1 MAKKQFNTPELNL
14 KAELPQVVSRDFNLF
29 YKPEAEPEIAGLK
42 NFTQSLDN
50 FINGALTTG
59 NILGETKLKEQSEAE
74 ATQFF
79 NMEVE
84 NKKAFNSAVNKN
96 EIPREANPYFVDK
109 LKELELGAKVQE
121 FKTKFAERYAK
132 ENLSENTD
140 PNAFSLI
147 YEEELKKFIKENNIG
162 LYEPDELEKNFF
174 SKTSTFRDAQ
184 ENMHV
189 NNQLQKVREQFD
201 KNYKINIQDFFDPDA
216 DMESIGKSISDFIKS
231 ATESG
236 MSKNRARELFMES
249 LKEYVEATGDLE
261 FASKLVNELPDYVQ
275 LGTDVLG
282 NVNSLKDDFSALE
295 DAIEDRF
302 TQDELDKIEKNDIQ
316 IKKEN
321 QVVIDLTNKY
331 DTFTDFKNG
340 EEYFGLNNRQKQE
353 AKTIYENRRIGFGT
367 FNEPTV
373 TNELQTFLDKGEYDE
388 ALDYL
393 NANRTNLT
401 QNTWFDFEL
410 KIQTGQAVESDPFV
424 GNRQYESVTNK
435 LQNLIDDINNQ
446 YAGVGSEILGDQ
458 AVAEFKEDMNLW
470 LASNPLTKFEGNL
483 SDRQDAFR
491 AWSNARLQEYI
502 TSLSNDYLDDENR
515 TLPKPQFDNPEE
527 DTDGDDTIIEDFDTS
542 KIDAFANNVNFP
554 EEQIVRFIPEG
565 LSGAKLR
572 QFKRKYPNAIT
583 LDEFMRLDDEEKKT
597 IINDQTTRKEN
608 R

>member
-109 LKELELGAKVQE
+109 LKELELGAKVQD

-189 NNQLQKVREQFD
+189 NNQLQKIREQFD
-201 KNYKINIQDFFDPDA
+201 KNYKIGVQDFFDPDA
-216 DMESIGKSISDFIKS
+216 DMESIGKSLSDFIKS

-249 LKEYVEATGDLE
+249 LKEYVEATGDLD

-302 TQDELDKIEKNDIQ
+302 TQEELDRIEKNDIQ

-321 QVVIDLTNKY
+321 QAVVELTNKY

-340 EEYFGLNNRQKQE
+340 EEYFGLNNRQKQD
-353 AKTIYENRRIGFGT
+353 AKKIYEDRRIGFGE

-401 QNTWFDFEL
+401 QNTWFDFET

-424 GNRQYESVTNK
+424 GNLQYNSVVSK
-435 LQNLIDDINNQ
+435 LQTVIDDINNQ
-446 YAGVGSEILGDQ
+446 YKGIGTDIVGSGKISEL
-458 AVAEFKEDMNLW
+458 KEDINIW
-470 LASNPLTKFEGNL
+470 LAYHPLSKFDGNL
-483 SDRQDAFR
+483 SDRLDAFR
-491 AWSNARLQEYI
+491 AWTNNRVNEYI
-502 TSLSNDYLDDENR
+502 TDINEDNPVQDR
-515 TLPKPQFDNPEE
+515 TFPKPQFNNPEE
-527 DTDGDDTIIEDFDTS
+527 DTGGDDNIIEDFDTS
-542 KIDAFANNVNFP
+542 KIDAFANNVDFP

-565 LSGAKLR
+565 LSGTKLR
-572 QFKRKYPNAIT
+572 QFKRQYPNAIT
-583 LDEFMRLDDEEKKT
+583 LDEFMKLDDEEKKT

>member
-14 KAELPQVVSRDFNLF
+14 QAELPQVVSRDFNLF

-109 LKELELGAKVQE
+109 LKELELGAKVQD

-162 LYEPDELEKNFF
+162 LYEPTELEKNFF

-189 NNQLQKVREQFD
+189 NNQLQKIREQFD
-201 KNYKINIQDFFDPDA
+201 KNYKIGVQDLFDPDA
-216 DMESIGKSISDFIKS
+216 DMESIGKSLSNFIKS

-249 LKEYVEATGDLE
+249 LAEYVEATGDLD

-302 TQDELDKIEKNDIQ
+302 TQEELDALEKNDIQ

-321 QVVIDLTNKY
+321 QAVVELTNQY

-340 EEYFGLNNRQKQE
+340 KEYSGLNNRQKEE
-353 AKTIYENRRIGFGT
+353 AKTIYENRRVGFGS

-373 TNELQTFLDKGEYDE
+373 TNELQTYLDKGEYDE
-388 ALDYL
+388 ALNYL

-401 QNTWFDFEL
+401 QNTWFDYEL

-424 GNRQYESVTNK
+424 GNRQYDGVTNK

-483 SDRQDAFR
+483 SERQDAFR

-515 TLPKPQFDNPEE
+515 TLPKPQFNNPEE
-527 DTDGDDTIIEDFDTS
+527 DTGGDDIIEDFDTS
-542 KIDAFANNVNFP
+542 KLDDFANNVNFP

-565 LSGAKLR
+565 LSAVKLR

-583 LDEFMRLDDEEKKT
+583 LAEFMNLDDEEKEKV
-597 IINDQTTRKEN
+597 INDQTTRKEN